1 MKTGWEL
8 QSYICRQQLKTMP
21 QDSKYQKYLIG
32 QLLQCVLSRNRDQD
46 NAEKK
51 MVLAEDLG
59 SEWKLTGATVS
70 KYGFFANAIDDIFG
84 LSEDLARMILSDK
97 VAVSHE
103 NVLELSRLRGE
114 EIRAIAKTIETENLN
129 KITLAFIRNEVKLC
143 HIQERGM
150 IYDDLEYVEEA
161 DIFANQMK
169 NVKALQPCE
178 IFKANCEAG
187 NDKALIIKSLV
198 ESYDLKINPGAT
210 PGTIAA
216 ISTFSS
222 NILNGVARLIM
233 AYGDKLKDEV
243 FKEKV
248 GNMPIKELTRTAK
261 ERRAGALGYA
271 EAMLIAYNKRN
282 KAPLIWQ
289 SLYSGSGKVIQLEK
303 QDENMEGKRNRKK
316 NCAN

>member
-1 MKTGWEL
+1 MNEEL
-8 QSYICRQQLKTMP
+8 RNYVPNVHFELVPIKDLVSNQE
-21 QDSKYQKYLIG
+21 YQRNLSMNHVKKAVEEFDLNQINPIKVSRRNGVYYVFNG
-32 QLLQCVLSRNRDQD
+32 QHTAEIVAMASGSRDTP
-46 NAEKK
+46 
-51 MVLAEDLG
+51 V
-59 SEWKLTGATVS
+59 W
-70 KYGFFANAIDDIFG
+70 
-84 LSEDLARMILSDK
+84 
-97 VAVSHE
+97 
-103 NVLELSRLRGE
+103 
-114 EIRAIAKTIETENLN
+114 
-129 KITLAFIRNEVKLC
+129 C
-143 HIQERGM
+143 M

-216 ISTFSS
+216 ISTLEKIYDRQGYDVLNRVISLIVMTWEGENKSFSS

-248 GNMPIKELTRTAK
+248 GNMSIKELTRTAK

>member
-1 MKTGWEL
+1 M
-8 QSYICRQQLKTMP
+8 
-21 QDSKYQKYLIG
+21 
-32 QLLQCVLSRNRDQD
+32 N
-46 NAEKK
+46 
-51 MVLAEDLG
+51 
-59 SEWKLTGATVS
+59 
-70 KYGFFANAIDDIFG
+70 
-84 LSEDLARMILSDK
+84 
-97 VAVSHE
+97 
-103 NVLELSRLRGE
+103 
-114 EIRAIAKTIETENLN
+114 ENL
-129 KITLAFIRNEVKLC
+129 RNFVPNVHFELVPIKDLVSNQEYQRNLSMNHVKKAVEEFDLNQINPIKVSRRDGVYYVFNGQHTAEIVAMASGSRDTPVWC
-143 HIQERGM
+143 M

-161 DIFANQMK
+161 DIFANQMR
-169 NVKALQPCE
+169 NVKSLQPCE

-216 ISTFSS
+216 ISTLEKIYDRQGYDVLNRVISLIVMTWEGENKSFSS

-248 GNMPIKELTRTAK
+248 GNMSIKELTRTAK

-303 QDENMEGKRNRKK
+303 QDDNMEGKRNRKK